1 MKKHV
6 LSNYR
11 TINMKKVKDETTLL
25 TFTVETSDKDEIN
38 DKGRSTVHTEAVETS
53 DRNEF

>member
-1 MKKHV
+1 
-6 LSNYR
+6 
-11 TINMKKVKDETTLL
+11 MKKVKDETTQL

-38 DKGRSTVHTEAVETS
+38 DKRGSTVLTERVETS